1 MDRKLF
7 SGILAVVVAVALLAG
22 AGVSHAQGKGK
33 GTLLMATTTS
43 TDNTGLLEYLA
54 PELKKDTGIE
64 LLWVAVGTG
73 AALALGENCDVSVL
87 MVHDP
92 DAEKEFM
99 AKGYGTDRIQIMY
112 NDFIIIGPKEDPAN
126 IKGKSVVES
135 LKAIQKKKARF
146 ASRGDKSGTHMAEL
160 DLWKQ
165 AGIQTPDKESWY
177 LSTGQG
183 MINTINI
190 AAEQN
195 AYTMTDRGTYI
206 KYEANFKGNPP
217 LVILV
222 EGEKELRNQY
232 SVIPVNPKRCPTAKY
247 ELAREFAQWMASE
260 KGQRLVA
267 EFKLMGKQLFYPN
280 AGE

>member
-1 MDRKLF
+1 MKRRLF
-7 SGILAVVVAVALLAG
+7 PGFLAVVVAIALLAG
-22 AGVSHAQGKGK
+22 TGVSHAQGK

-54 PELKKDTGIE
+54 PKFKEDTGIE
-64 LLWVAVGTG
+64 LLWVSVGTG

-87 MVHDP
+87 LVHAP
-92 DAEKEFM
+92 GAEKEFM
-99 AKGYGTDRIQIMY
+99 EKGYGAERTQIMY
-112 NDFIIIGPKEDPAN
+112 NDYIILGPKEDPAK
-126 IKGKSVVES
+126 IKGKSVVEA
-135 LKAIQKKKARF
+135 LKAIQGKKARF
-146 ASRGDKSGTHMAEL
+146 ASRGDNSGTHKAEQ

-165 AGIQTPDKESWY
+165 AGIKTPDKESWY

-183 MINTINI
+183 MLNTINI

-195 AYTMTDRGTYI
+195 AYTLADRGTFI

-232 SVIPVNPKRCPTAKY
+232 SVIPVNPERCPTAKY
-247 ELAREFAQWMASE
+247 ELAREYAQWMASE
-260 KGQRLVA
+260 KGQRLIA
-267 EFKLMGKQLFYPN
+267 EFKVMGKQLFYPN